1 MAKSQSQIR
10 TVGSISYVHEKKE
23 EWEKRSQIEDMAAT
37 AETLGKVDVLY
48 SEMNEADQSSLIE
61 IATNALLSQERS
73 EKTLYH
79 KDVAQIVKTD
89 LDAKGGCWH
98 VIVGRS
104 YGSFVTHETKT
115 MCHFMVGPVAFLIWR
130 HG

>member
-1 MAKSQSQIR
+1 MKK
-10 TVGSISYVHEKKE
+10 KKE
-23 EWEKRSQIEDMAAT
+23 RKEKRSQIEDMAAT